1 MKIIVIILAAL
12 LVLSAGGLAGRY
24 IYLAF
29 FAPAHSTATVPDNL
43 IGEEAASSPDG
54 DGTASSVPTMNDGR
68 GSEQPSDIKTGGT
81 PVSSRPAADKPAAPK
96 LELYEGKP
104 EGSGRFEVQNM
115 FPGDVETTYFLRQ
128 GISRYR
134 YRPLFSG
141 RTLQNK
147 QKNLGKMLHIKV
159 THMETGRV
167 LCDAPFAEIDGM
179 ELSEPL
185 KESAA
190 DETTAYYRI
199 DVSLDTSAGNGY
211 QAALLK
217 ADFAWYVKDEG
228 GLTPPPTGSTTNRIL
243 WVILAAS
250 SFYAAPAVG
259 VLGAGRRRGMNKQK
273 QIRKKLTASVVT
285 MVILAFGL
293 CITTFALVY
302 SIVTVDNNRF
312 QTGTVKINL
321 NGGKPVIEDHEFLF
335 EPGMTVEKGFFIEN
349 ESTWD
354 VYYRLYLEN
363 VEGGLAEVLDVS
375 IRDGDTV
382 LYSGKAADLTETK
395 AVTADD
401 RLKLHERRELT
412 ITFHY
417 PEEAGNSAQTRYL
430 SFNLSADAVQTKN
443 NPRRQFD

>member
-1 MKIIVIILAAL
+1 
-12 LVLSAGGLAGRY
+12 
-24 IYLAF
+24 
-29 FAPAHSTATVPDNL
+29 
-43 IGEEAASSPDG
+43 
-54 DGTASSVPTMNDGR
+54 
-68 GSEQPSDIKTGGT
+68 
-81 PVSSRPAADKPAAPK
+81 
-96 LELYEGKP
+96 
-104 EGSGRFEVQNM
+104 
-115 FPGDVETTYFLRQ
+115 
-128 GISRYR
+128 
-134 YRPLFSG
+134 
-141 RTLQNK
+141 
-147 QKNLGKMLHIKV
+147 
-159 THMETGRV
+159 
-167 LCDAPFAEIDGM
+167 
-179 ELSEPL
+179 
-185 KESAA
+185 
-190 DETTAYYRI
+190 
-199 DVSLDTSAGNGY
+199 
-211 QAALLK
+211 
-217 ADFAWYVKDEG
+217 
-228 GLTPPPTGSTTNRIL
+228 
-243 WVILAAS
+243 
-250 SFYAAPAVG
+250 
-259 VLGAGRRRGMNKQK
+259 MNKQK

-293 CITTFALVY
+293 CVTTFALVY

-335 EPGMTVEKGFFIEN
+335 EPGMTVEKDFFIEN